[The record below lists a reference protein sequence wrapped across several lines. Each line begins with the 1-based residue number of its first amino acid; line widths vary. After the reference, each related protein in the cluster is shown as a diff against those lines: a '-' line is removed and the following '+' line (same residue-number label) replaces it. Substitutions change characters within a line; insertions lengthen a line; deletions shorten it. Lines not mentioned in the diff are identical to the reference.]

1 MLPHPKIKFCG
12 LLRLED
18 IAFAYKQRA
27 YWVGFIYVK
36 GSPRYIEFKKSKI
49 IINKYK
55 NKIKFVGVFVDPS
68 NTDIKK
74 GIDSGIDLIQLHGS
88 ESPERCKEIKN
99 IFKVPIIKS
108 FPILSDL
115 DIKKIEQYK
124 NVSDMFL
131 FDTKNENASGYNGG
145 TGKSFDWNIIYK
157 NKEWLK
163 KQKPWILSGGLD
175 PSNIKEAINITGAKA
190 IDVSSGIE
198 YNSGN
203 KSKDLMR
210 LFAYNAHNINSKV
223 LK

>member
-1 MLPHPKIKFCG
+1 MTVEVKICG
-12 LLRLED
+12 LDRPETVDGAVNAGAEML
-18 IAFAYKQRA
+18 
-27 YWVGFIYVK
+27 GFVFYPP
-36 GSPRYIEFKKSKI
+36 SPRNLTASAASRLTNRVPAGVKR
-49 IINKYK
+49 
-55 NKIKFVGVFVDPS
+55 VGLFVDP
-68 NTDIKK
+68 TDEMITTVLNQNVL
-74 GIDSGIDLIQLHGS
+74 DLIQLHGS

-115 DIKKIEQYK
+115 DLKNIERYK

-131 FDTKNENASGYNGG
+131 FDTKNENANGYNGG

-157 NKEWLK
+157 NKVWLK
-163 KQKPWILSGGLD
+163 KQKPWILSGGLN

-198 YNSGN
+198 YYPGN
-203 KSKDLMR
+203 KSRDLMK

-223 LK
+223 